1 MAETRATHE
10 FQFSSADH
18 QEEVSVAG
26 IWLFLATEVL
36 FFGALFLAWIFAR
49 YFNEAGFNAAA
60 LETSLV
66 IGTINTITL
75 LASSVAFALGVV
87 FIRAG
92 NTHRLIQCCIVV
104 MALGA
109 LFMVLKFAVEWRDD
123 FARNLFPGPDFAVQ
137 GPLRGGAQLF
147 FTFYFFATGVHGL
160 HMLAGLAVVAWMV
173 RRAYRGDFSERY
185 HTPIVVVGLYWS
197 FVDIVWL
204 ILFPLIYLIGG
215 AR

>member
-1 MAETRATHE
+1 MAETHATHG

-49 YFNEAGFNAAA
+49 YWNEAGFSAGAH
-60 LETSLV
+60 ETSLV

-75 LASSVAFALGVV
+75 LTSSLVFTSGVM

-92 NTHRLIQCCIVV
+92 NKRRLIQCCLAA
-104 MALGA
+104 MALGTI
-109 LFMVLKFAVEWRDD
+109 FMFLKFGVEWRDD
-123 FARNLFPGPDFAVQ
+123 FARNLFPGPDFAIH
-137 GPLRGGAQLF
+137 GDLRGGAQLF
-147 FTFYFFATGVHGL
+147 FAFYFFATGVHGL
-160 HMLAGLAVVAWMV
+160 HMLAGLAVVAWIIL
-173 RRAYRGDFSERY
+173 RTHRGHFSERY
-185 HTPIVVVGLYWS
+185 HTPVVVVGLYWS

-204 ILFPLIYLIGG
+204 VLFPLIYLIGR
-215 AR
+215 AP